1 MTPIARSKL
10 KVFLLTLILFATF
23 ALLIKVIHIGKR
35 IDSWKAA
42 IRAERPLPSYKI
54 RCEALGG
61 AHARLH
67 DATANVMYDEVCIFG
82 DLPEHAP

>member
-1 MTPIARSKL
+1 MTRIGFQKL
-10 KVFLLTLILFATF
+10 KAFLLTLLLFACL
-23 ALLIKVIHIGKR
+23 ALLIKVVRIGKR
-35 IDSWKAA
+35 IDSWKAS
-42 IRAERPLPSYKI
+42 IITAEKPMPSYKD

-82 DLPEHAP
+82 NLPGE

>member
-1 MTPIARSKL
+1 MTRIGFQKL
-10 KVFLLTLILFATF
+10 KAFLLTLILFACL
-23 ALLIKVIHIGKR
+23 ALLFKVIRLGKR

-42 IRAERPLPSYKI
+42 ITAEQPMPSYKA

-67 DATANVMYDEVCIFG
+67 DATANVVYDEVCIFG
-82 DLPEHAP
+82 NLPGE